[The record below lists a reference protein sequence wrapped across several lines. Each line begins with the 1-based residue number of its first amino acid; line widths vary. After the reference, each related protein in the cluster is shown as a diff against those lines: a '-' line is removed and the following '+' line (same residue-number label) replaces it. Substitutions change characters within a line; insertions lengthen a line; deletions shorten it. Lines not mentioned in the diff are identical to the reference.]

1 VHETKHADSDWSLL
15 VILAVV
21 FGGVEAF
28 LAIAA
33 TVQPGLELGLAG
45 AALGINCGLACATIG
60 VCVNRAGRLQ
70 ETAPPE
76 RVVA

>member
-1 VHETKHADSDWSLL
+1 MKRSMPILVGSLL
-15 VILAVV
+15 AILAVV

-45 AALGINCGLACATIG
+45 AALGVGCGLACATIG
-60 VCVNRAGRLQ
+60 VCANRATRLH
-70 ETAPPE
+70 ETAPPK
-76 RVVA
+76 RVAA